1 LYLYQ
6 SMEHLDFMA
15 EAYAKSLSRFISSN
29 WSSTQGKRFFW
40 WSCNFFV
47 FNGAIWSMVS
57 SNLFLRNSRFC
68 SMFVRSFSESKF
80 SWFICSIIIFTFSSF
95 KLRVIFDNCVDGI
108 DGKLIADAINL
119 WSLKGQPI
127 FWLIV
132 LFSRFLLF
140 SLSWSLL

>member
-1 LYLYQ
+1 MLLKSLDVLREKKSISLVLDCFWWRSRSSLYLYQ

-47 FNGAIWSMVS
+47 FNGAIWSVVS

-95 KLRVIFDNCVDGI
+95 KLRVIFDNCVNG
-108 DGKLIADAINL
+108 
-119 WSLKGQPI
+119 
-127 FWLIV
+127 
-132 LFSRFLLF
+132 
-140 SLSWSLL
+140 